1 MKKLLNILGSLLLS
15 ITIISCSNETKDTN
29 VKQENTE
36 NTLVEN
42 REIIEILKQKTTIS
56 GKAESFEATQDP
68 ENDMIS
74 INTIILSAD
83 DVGCIAETKL
93 CEELTNFIGGEK
105 LVFNSSEEHSKL
117 EGESPEYR
125 LMQKGTIKINNTPYV
140 GILYYNGEGNNEAGS
155 WFHGKLIFKLPEVEA
170 LKGESVILELK
181 GKR

>member
-1 MKKLLNILGSLLLS
+1 MKNLFKISGALLLS

-42 REIIEILKQKTTIS
+42 REIIEILKQKATIS
-56 GKAESFEATQDP
+56 GKAESFEIIQDP
-68 ENDMIS
+68 LSEFAS
-74 INTIILSAD
+74 INKVILSAD
-83 DVGCIAETKL
+83 DVNCIAETKL
-93 CEELTNFIGGEK
+93 CEDLTNFIGGEK
-105 LVFNSSEEHSKL
+105 LVFNSSEEYSKI

-125 LMQKGTIKINNTPYV
+125 LMQKGTIEINNTPYV
-140 GILYYNGEGNNEAGS
+140 GILYYNGEGNNEVGS

>member
-1 MKKLLNILGSLLLS
+1 MKKLLNILGTLLLS

-42 REIIEILKQKTTIS
+42 KEIIEILKQKTTIS
-56 GKAESFEATQDP
+56 GKAESFEATKEP
-68 ENDMIS
+68 ENDMMS
-74 INTIILSAD
+74 INTIILSSD
-83 DVGCIAETKL
+83 DIECIAETKL

-105 LVFNSSEEHSKL
+105 LVFNSSEEYSKI
-117 EGESPEYR
+117 EGEIEEYR
-125 LMQKGTIKINNTPYV
+125 LMLKGTIKINNTPYG

-155 WFHGKLIFKLPEVEA
+155 WFHGKIIFKLPEVKA

-181 GKR
+181 GKK